1 MENFSSQTKKII
13 MGQDKKRLQEQ
24 VIGILAEVTALPK
37 DSVKKQN
44 QLKKLLHGLNQ
55 RYLLI
60 AYVEADMDVRFCKQ
74 EEASLQTLED
84 LIDLVLQKRAEKS

>member
-37 DSVKKQN
+37 ERVKKQKE
-44 QLKKLLHGLNQ
+44 LKELLCGLNQ

-74 EEASLQTLED
+74 EEDSLQTLED